1 MALWLGIVQ
10 QQSHAWMSQCI
21 FPYYFFSCG
30 NFRRR
35 AEQLVMFA
43 SVSLLVWRPLPSGLE
58 PGRPRSLLPT
68 GRHSSSSH
76 MSQPLLP
83 YMVMVTDCLFVLFF
97 AIFLERLVG
106 FVSGSSLLFRTAR
119 GKGAVRELDWRKV
132 PHPSASTTAAPAWQR
147 STLLLITIRRW
158 EEGTAAFLS
167 STKTWSS
174 WTRHCAPTP
183 RRQSHTDQLHSGRDP
198 LLF

>member
-1 MALWLGIVQ
+1 MTAIAQWPRAWSATVVTADRPSLIELTHVPTSFTLHGHGYWLPF
-10 QQSHAWMSQCI
+10 C
-21 FPYYFFSCG
+21 
-30 NFRRR
+30 
-35 AEQLVMFA
+35 
-43 SVSLLVWRPLPSGLE
+43 
-58 PGRPRSLLPT
+58 
-68 GRHSSSSH
+68 
-76 MSQPLLP
+76 
-83 YMVMVTDCLFVLFF
+83 FF